1 VRVHGIDLSPDMV
14 AELQAKPGTDVIG
27 VTIGDFA
34 TTNVGGTFTLAYL
47 VRNTITN
54 LTTQDEQVACFRNVA
69 AQLEPGGCFVIEVYI
84 PQLPGPRQ
92 SAGVSGSRAG
102 DAKQRQDSGGVAGV
116 AAQRGGDVAV
126 AAGVQDADGEVA
138 HAGHGP

>member
-14 AELQAKPGTDVIG
+14 AQLQAKPGSDAIG
-27 VTIGDFA
+27 VTIGDLA
-34 TTNVGGTFTLAYL
+34 TTNVGGTFPLADL

-84 PQLPGPRQ
+84 PELQRLPPGDTIHAFNWPCELGLMARL
-92 SAGVSGSRAG
+92 AGRSLRERWGDGTRAPFTSNSRSHVSVWE
-102 DAKQRQDSGGVAGV
+102 K
-116 AAQRGGDVAV
+116 
-126 AAGVQDADGEVA
+126 
-138 HAGHGP
+138 PT